1 MRRLLLLLAAATAA
15 SPTTT
20 RRGALRSLVAAP
32 PAAALCALGGA
43 PARGAVA
50 AAPAKGDVAREALSG
65 LAGGAAQR
73 IAKDVVL
80 YPIDTVKVRLQTAG
94 NRELTRRSL
103 ADPYAGA
110 LAPLVV
116 GVPSASLFFAV
127 KDGLGQVALN
137 AGFENE
143 FVTEAATVTL
153 ANLPYWGARAP
164 VELVKTRQ
172 QLARPPRPLGDVARE
187 IYDGKGVGGFYA
199 GAVESYCYAVPADII
214 KFYSYRALKKKYA
227 GLATSPVATKALLG
241 SAASSIAQLTTTPL
255 DVCKIRA
262 IQAGD
267 RGDVSIPRRI
277 ADIARDEGPFEL
289 FAGVAPRLARAVVS
303 GALQFGSY
311 ELAKSLFR

>member
-1 MRRLLLLLAAATAA
+1 MKSIASISKIFTETKCTCHDCLQASFLANI
-15 SPTTT
+15 
-20 RRGALRSLVAAP
+20 
-32 PAAALCALGGA
+32 
-43 PARGAVA
+43 
-50 AAPAKGDVAREALSG
+50 EAL
-65 LAGGAAQR
+65 LPF
-73 IAKDVVL
+73 L
-80 YPIDTVKVRLQTAG
+80 
-94 NRELTRRSL
+94 
-103 ADPYAGA
+103 DPA
-110 LAPLVV
+110 L
-116 GVPSASLFFAV
+116 S
-127 KDGLGQVALN
+127 
-137 AGFENE
+137 
-143 FVTEAATVTL
+143 
-153 ANLPYWGARAP
+153 
-164 VELVKTRQ
+164 
-172 QLARPPRPLGDVARE
+172 LGDVARE

-214 KFYSYRALKKKYA
+214 KFYSYRALKEKYA